1 MTRPDAGRRREAA
14 GPEGATVRRG
24 RRAVAGAA
32 AVWAAAALLGPA
44 GPASADTPGASAGPG
59 AVTVPGTAAVPGKG
73 AAPGTAVLPGAAAAS
88 PSAADLPAMSQTL
101 PDVRENGCRKPSTR
115 TTVDRA
121 PWAQVY
127 LRPESVWP
135 LGRGAGVTVAVLGSG
150 TDASAGTGSGVLAGR
165 LTFGPRLHG
174 QGDAGRDC
182 VGHGTFLAGLVAGRR
197 TPDSGPAGI
206 APEATVLAV
215 AVTDD
220 AGTTTPDLLA
230 QGIRAAADG
239 GARVAVVGV
248 PVPAPNQALTDAVE
262 YAAAKGL
269 LLVAPAGSDG
279 QSAKGGAVFPAGYP
293 GVLAV
298 ASIGPGGGPSP
309 GDTGAGPG
317 GTGGT
322 GGTGARVDLA
332 APGEGLQAAGPG
344 GGYFTASGPSG
355 AAALVAGAAALLLSR
370 EPGWTPSQVAERLK
384 STAYRPGSA
393 LPDPVVGW
401 GTLDVVAAVT
411 APPPATGAPAA
422 PAEPVTVPPPPDRT
436 ALTRASAVAGAS
448 AALVA
453 VVALA
458 AAVVRAGRR
467 RTAGRP
473 SQS

>member
-1 MTRPDAGRRREAA
+1 MGAA
-14 GPEGATVRRG
+14 VRRG
-24 RRAVAGAA
+24 RRGVAGAA
-32 AVWAAAALLGPA
+32 AVWAAAALLGPVA
-44 GPASADTPGASAGPG
+44 PAVADAPGAPA
-59 AVTVPGTAAVPGKG
+59 
-73 AAPGTAVLPGAAAAS
+73 GAAAA
-88 PSAADLPAMSQTL
+88 PPAAGELPAMSQTL
-101 PDVRENGCRKPSTR
+101 PDVRENGCRKPSVR
-115 TTVDRA
+115 ATVDRA

-127 LRPESVWP
+127 LRPESAWS

-150 TDASAGTGSGVLAGR
+150 VDASAGTGAGVLAGR
-165 LTFGPRLHG
+165 LRTGPRLHG

-197 TPDSGPAGI
+197 TPDNGPAGI

-248 PVPAPNQALTDAVE
+248 PVPAPSQALADAVE
-262 YAAAKGL
+262 YATAKGL
-269 LLVAPAGSDG
+269 LLVAPAGPDG
-279 QSAKGGAVFPAGYP
+279 QSGRGAVFPAGYP

-298 ASIGPGGGPSP
+298 ASIGPGGAPSP
-309 GDTGAGPG
+309 GDPGSGGAAGGSAVSGGSGGAAGAGP
-317 GTGGT
+317 
-322 GGTGARVDLA
+322 GARVDLA

-355 AAALVAGAAALLLSR
+355 AAALVAGTAALLLSR
-370 EPGWTPSQVAERLK
+370 EPGWTPAQVAERLK
-384 STAYRPGSA
+384 STAYRPGSS
-393 LPDPVVGW
+393 LPDPAVGW

-411 APPPATGAPAA
+411 AQPPATAA
-422 PAEPVTVPPPPDRT
+422 PWAVVEPVTVPPPADRT
-436 ALTRASAVAGAS
+436 ALARASTVAGAS

-458 AAVVRAGRR
+458 AAVARAGRR
-467 RTAGRP
+467 RSA
-473 SQS
+473 S

>member
-1 MTRPDAGRRREAA
+1 MGAA
-14 GPEGATVRRG
+14 VRRG

-32 AVWAAAALLGPA
+32 AVWAAAALLGPVAPA
-44 GPASADTPGASAGPG
+44 GADTPVGP
-59 AVTVPGTAAVPGKG
+59 AA
-73 AAPGTAVLPGAAAAS
+73 PGAAAAS
-88 PSAADLPAMSQTL
+88 PAAGDLPAMSQTL

-127 LRPESVWP
+127 LRPESAWP

-150 TDASAGTGSGVLAGR
+150 VDASAGTGSGVLAGR
-165 LTFGPRLHG
+165 LRTGPRLHG

-239 GARVAVVGV
+239 GARVAVVGA
-248 PVPAPNQALTDAVE
+248 PVPAPNQALADAVE

-269 LLVAPAGSDG
+269 LLVAPAGPDG
-279 QSAKGGAVFPAGYP
+279 QSGKGGAVFPAGYP

-298 ASIGPGGGPSP
+298 ASIGPGGAPSP
-309 GDTGAGPG
+309 GDPGAGPG
-317 GTGGT
+317 GPAGGAGP
-322 GGTGARVDLA
+322 GGGPGTRVDLA

-355 AAALVAGAAALLLSR
+355 AAALVAGAAALLFSR
-370 EPGWTPSQVAERLK
+370 EPGWTPAQVAERLK
-384 STAYRPGSA
+384 STAYRPGSS
-393 LPDPVVGW
+393 LPDPAVGW

-411 APPPATGAPAA
+411 AQPPGGGAPGAA
-422 PAEPVTVPPPPDRT
+422 AEPVTVPPPPDRT

-448 AALVA
+448 AGLVA
-453 VVALA
+453 VIALA

-467 RTAGRP
+467 RGAAPGRRGRQSAG
-473 SQS
+473 